1 MSEFQLALYNSLGR
15 QKQNFMPLS
24 EDEVNIYVCGPT
36 VYNYAH
42 IGNARPAVVF
52 DVLVRLLRV
61 LYPNVK
67 HVSNITDVE
76 DKIIDAARKEGV
88 AIDVITKKYADIYNN
103 DMAALGV
110 NRPDE
115 QPLAT
120 AYIAEMIAMINDL
133 VEKGHAYEKDGHV
146 LFNVPSYERYGRLSG
161 RNRDE
166 QIAGARVEV
175 APYKKDPADF
185 VLWKPSN
192 EDQPGWDSPWGN
204 GRPGWHIE
212 CSAMSKALCGDV
224 FDIHGGGVD
233 LTFPHHENEIAQSC
247 CANGRDDM
255 ARYWVHNGFVTVE
268 GEKMSKSL
276 GNVLLVHDL
285 VKEASGEA
293 LRLNLLSAHYRQPLD
308 WTNSGLK
315 SANAVIAK
323 FYSELLPI
331 AEYKDIEVSADDL
344 PQGFM
349 EALCDDMNTPRA
361 MAELH
366 SLLKEYSSHES
377 KHDKARQIKAAGA
390 ILGILQDDP
399 AAWLAAEE
407 ARKKQSSGVDDA
419 KVEELLAR
427 RTDARKNKD
436 FATSDAIRDELLAMG
451 VAIKDG
457 PEGTSWELV

>member
-1 MSEFQLALYNSLGR
+1 MDYKLSLYNSLGR
-15 QKQNFMPLS
+15 KKQFFEPLDDS
-24 EDEVNIYVCGPT
+24 QVNTYVCGPT

-52 DVLVRLLRV
+52 DVLVRLLRF
-61 LYPNVK
+61 LYPKVN

-88 AIDVITKKYADIYNN
+88 AIREITQKYAAIYNA
-103 DMAALGV
+103 DMADLGV
-110 NRPDE
+110 NKPDE

-120 AYIAEMIAMINDL
+120 AYIGEMIVMIAALIEN
-133 VEKGHAYEKDGHV
+133 EHAYEKDGHV
-146 LFNVPSYERYGRLSG
+146 LFNVPSYAEYGRLSG

-166 QIAGARVEV
+166 QIAGARVEI

-192 EDQPGWDSPWGN
+192 ADQPGWDSPWGK

-247 CANGRDDM
+247 CANNKDTM

-268 GEKMSKSL
+268 GEKMAKSV

-285 VKEASGEA
+285 IKEASGEA

-308 WTNSGLK
+308 WTASGLK
-315 SANAVIAK
+315 SATSVIAK
-323 FYSELLPI
+323 FYTELQDI
-331 AEYKDIEVSADDL
+331 ADYKDMVVGPEDMPKD
-344 PQGFM
+344 FM
-349 EALCDDMNTPRA
+349 QALCDDLNTPRA

-366 SLLKEYSSHES
+366 GLLKALSSTA
-377 KHDKARQIKAAGA
+377 DKQAIARQVKAAGTL
-390 ILGILQDDP
+390 LGILQDDP
-399 AAWLAAEE
+399 AAWLATED
-407 ARKKQSSGVDDA
+407 ARKKANSAFDEVKVDAMIKRRNEARANKDFAAADA
-419 KVEELLAR
+419 LREELLA
-427 RTDARKNKD
+427 
-436 FATSDAIRDELLAMG
+436 LG

-457 PEGTSWELV
+457 PEGTSWELI